1 MMEIIECRFHTEE
14 DIMRKVAIVL
24 CMGGND
30 FIPKYYNISH
40 KKMLSLFLSNEH
52 FRTNLLQKTGH
63 FNVNKNVYKDFI
75 KALFTPKSVD
85 FHSTTYEATRRQTI
99 YSKGKRDSLKNAKL
113 WLPPESALE
122 RIADLIDLQIKYLET
137 AGHSMAKLPNF
148 LEKDCLRKT
157 QTGDIEYHFGP
168 NAREDIDQL
177 KERKKRQMKDIPQK
191 GKKECSHPHHL
202 RQNDM
207 NA

>member
-1 MMEIIECRFHTEE
+1 MEIIECRFHTEE
-14 DIMRKVAIVL
+14 DIMRKIAIVL

-52 FRTNLLQKTGH
+52 FRTNLLQKTEGH

-122 RIADLIDLQIKYLET
+122 RIADPIDLQIKYLET
-137 AGHSMAKLPNF
+137 AGHSMAKLPIF
-148 LEKDCLRKT
+148 LKKT
-157 QTGDIEYHFGP
+157 
-168 NAREDIDQL
+168 A
-177 KERKKRQMKDIPQK
+177 
-191 GKKECSHPHHL
+191 
-202 RQNDM
+202 
-207 NA
+207 